1 MFEKYEIDDLFYCTI
16 EDMLPIGMTNFGGA
30 ISVEGTYSGT
40 YDTILLYRD
49 GKYYDI
55 NHLDRVINLVR
66 CPQREMPVVSN
77 NNHLYTIIEETL
89 IPYREKNF
97 TDKNILQRLP
107 FGKTR
112 YL

>member
-1 MFEKYEIDDLFYCTI
+1 MFEKYEIDNLFYCTI

-30 ISVEGTYSGT
+30 ISVEGTYSGA
-40 YDTILLYRD
+40 YETILLYRD

-55 NHLDRVINLVR
+55 NNLDRVINLVR

>member
-30 ISVEGTYSGT
+30 ISVEGTYSGA
-40 YDTILLYRD
+40 YETILLYRD

-55 NHLDRVINLVR
+55 NHLNRVINLVR

-77 NNHLYTIIEETL
+77 DNHLYTIIEETL

>member
-1 MFEKYEIDDLFYCTI
+1 MFEKYEIDNLFYCTI

-30 ISVEGTYSGT
+30 ISVEGTYSGA
-40 YDTILLYRD
+40 YETILLYRD

-55 NHLDRVINLVR
+55 NHLNRVINLVR

>member
-1 MFEKYEIDDLFYCTI
+1 MFEKYEIDNLFYCTI

-30 ISVEGTYSGT
+30 ISVEGTYSGA
-40 YDTILLYRD
+40 YETILLYRD

-66 CPQREMPVVSN
+66 CPQMEMPVVSN